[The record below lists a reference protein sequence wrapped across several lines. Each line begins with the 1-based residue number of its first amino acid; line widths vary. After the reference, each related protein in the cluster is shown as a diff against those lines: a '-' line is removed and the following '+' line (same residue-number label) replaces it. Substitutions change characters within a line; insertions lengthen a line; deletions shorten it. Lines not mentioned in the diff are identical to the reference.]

1 MVIKSLPE
9 PFASYAEVPE
19 LIISLSF
26 WGYGFEVMAKSMYH
40 LRLRT
45 EFCFEVLFEEVGQV
59 GVLIGWHFF
68 EMWESKDD
76 NLLSMLS

>member
-1 MVIKSLPE
+1 MRASHKLEKKVLMVIKSLLE

-59 GVLIGWHFF
+59 GVLIG
-68 EMWESKDD
+68 
-76 NLLSMLS
+76 